1 MNTAN
6 STVSDLLRMH
16 SRPARAFAVLYAVTC
31 VVLALN
37 TASEAE
43 VRWPIAVAVIVCVA
57 AAYALVAV
65 EGDPLPLRP
74 ALAMTVSGAI
84 ASAAVLSVLPADPA
98 PHPIELW
105 PFGMSTTVLVFMCV
119 RGRTAFAWCGMGL
132 MLVVAASWSYLT
144 GPGIGYGLGLTI
156 TSAGPVLMG
165 TVFGYTI
172 RPLARS
178 IYLLRAQSMRRIAA
192 ESAAAAALEE
202 RDARLSTL
210 DDSARP
216 LLRKIASDEPLDENE
231 RIECGLLEARLR
243 DGLRAPV
250 LQVPVVEQ
258 AAAAARRRNVEIV
271 MLDDHAMD
279 TVPSA
284 IRRAVYREVVDALD
298 SVSAG
303 SVTVRVLPPGR
314 AAMVTMLLK
323 GENVRRIE
331 IGRDGRRIGD

>member
-6 STVSDLLRMH
+6 ATVSDLLRMH
-16 SRPARAFAVLYAVTC
+16 SPPARAFAFLYAVTC

-37 TASEAE
+37 TAPYAE
-43 VRWPIAVAVIVCVA
+43 VRWPLGVAVVVCVA
-57 AAYALVAV
+57 AACALVAV

-74 ALAMTVSGAI
+74 TVAMTVSGAV
-84 ASAAVLSVLPADPA
+84 ASAAVLWVVPAEPA

-105 PFGMSTTVLVFMCV
+105 PFGMSTAVLVFMCV
-119 RGRTAFAWCGMGL
+119 RGRTAFAWGGMIL
-132 MLVVAASWSYLT
+132 MFAVAALWGHLT
-144 GPGIGYGLGLTI
+144 GPGAGYGLGLTI

-202 RDARLSTL
+202 RDARLGGL
-210 DDSARP
+210 DVSARP
-216 LLRKIASDEPLDENE
+216 LLTRIASGEPLDENE

-250 LQVPVVEQ
+250 LQVPEIRN
-258 AAAAARRRNVEIV
+258 AAAAARRRGVEVV

-279 TVPSA
+279 SA
-284 IRRAVYREVVDALD
+284 PPEVRRAVYREVVDALD
-298 SVSAG
+298 SASTG

-314 AAMVTMLLK
+314 SAMVTILLK
-323 GENVRRIE
+323 GDDV
-331 IGRDGRRIGD
+331 GRIGFGHDGHRIN